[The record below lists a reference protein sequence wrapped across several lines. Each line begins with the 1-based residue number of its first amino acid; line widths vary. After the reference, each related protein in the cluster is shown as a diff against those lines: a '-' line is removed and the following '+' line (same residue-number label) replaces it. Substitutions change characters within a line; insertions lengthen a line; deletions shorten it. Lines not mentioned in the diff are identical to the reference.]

1 MKIRT
6 YTVTKFVCRL
16 THDGFQTYI
25 DLNYRGKDAKKK
37 ATAQAMRCIDKIGV
51 QAKVLDQSRY
61 A

>member
-1 MKIRT
+1 MNIRK

-16 THDGFQTYI
+16 TRDGFQTYI

-37 ATAQAMRCIDKIGV
+37 ATSQAKRCIDKIGV
-51 QAKVLDQSRY
+51 QAKVIDKSRY